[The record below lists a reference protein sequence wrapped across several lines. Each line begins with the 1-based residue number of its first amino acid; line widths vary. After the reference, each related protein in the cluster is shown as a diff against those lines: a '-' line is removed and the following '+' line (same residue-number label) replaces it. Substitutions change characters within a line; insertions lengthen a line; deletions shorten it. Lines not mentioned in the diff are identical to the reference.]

1 MAKKKILQAYH
12 MICLLFISANEN
24 VRMTPAKILVLKRN
38 ISGMLG
44 VTKIINFVFFIL
56 FVKYMIK

>member
-1 MAKKKILQAYH
+1 